1 MDILTK
7 SKLVVKRIAS
17 GETKQ
22 PHTSRSLPSCWRQRC
37 ASMFGSGPQ
46 PPAPVPIGARIRL
59 RSRRRPSQMTKYCHL
74 KACASF

>member
-22 PHTSRSLPSCWRQRC
+22 PRIPVTAELLASEVRLDVRQR
-37 ASMFGSGPQ
+37 
-46 PPAPVPIGARIRL
+46 PPAPSPVPWSAHPS